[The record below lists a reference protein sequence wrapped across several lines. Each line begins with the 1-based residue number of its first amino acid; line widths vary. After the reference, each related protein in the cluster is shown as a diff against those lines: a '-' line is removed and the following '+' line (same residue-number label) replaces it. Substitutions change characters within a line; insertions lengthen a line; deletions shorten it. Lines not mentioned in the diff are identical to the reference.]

1 MKWLPLL
8 FFFAWISSIPNIYA
22 ASLEPAHFPSL
33 VSSLRIDTP
42 LEFCGETV
50 PIESQEIRERF
61 EKELLLSL
69 WDRTQVI
76 LWLKRSSRY
85 IPHIEQLLQENE
97 MPDDLKYIAI
107 AESALRPHAGSRKGA
122 IGFWQFTTATGLKYG
137 LVINEYCDERR
148 NLFASTAAA
157 IRYFKALYQI
167 FKSWTL
173 AAAAYNMG
181 EEGLLSEI
189 LEQDTTHY
197 YQLYLPLET
206 QRYIFRT
213 LSVKLILSNPEKYG
227 FNLMKN
233 DYYPPLSFDRIQVD
247 CVEEIPLRIIAR
259 AGKTHFKAIKD
270 LNPEIRGHYLAKGK
284 HTILIPHGG
293 SADFQARYHSL
304 VDKFLKARKE
314 KVYIVKK
321 GDNLSLI
328 AERFGVP
335 LAALIIWNRIDIK
348 RPIHPGDR
356 LIIYG
361 KEVKLNEPGTD
372 EEKGKSGL
380 N

>member
-42 LEFCGETV
+42 LEFYGETV